1 MTLVIYAF
9 LPHSVM
15 SVLGICDV
23 DTFSIGRHMPDWLA
37 YANFALNLLI
47 LPLLKVLWDIKIELT
62 RLDTQFDNYLK
73 RLERLERHQDSQQV
87 TELRT

>member
-1 MTLVIYAF
+1 
-9 LPHSVM
+9 
-15 SVLGICDV
+15 
-23 DTFSIGRHMPDWLA
+23 MPDWLA

-47 LPLLKVLWDIKIELT
+47 LPLLKVLWDIKIELM
-62 RLDTQFDNYLK
+62 RLDTQLGNYLT